1 MTSSD
6 ERRLTLVYSL
16 KAPTAKV
23 YAALTDPEKIVRWWG
38 PDTGPTVSATADVR
52 PGGHFKVV
60 FRTEDGREY
69 TNYGVYREVVK
80 DEKLVFTWHHPE
92 APERDSLVTVLLKA
106 VDGGTE
112 LTLIHEGLPDEKTRD
127 SHRDGW
133 KGALN
138 KLQAFVA

>member
-1 MTSSD
+1 MSSD
-6 ERRLTLVYSL
+6 KRSLTLVYSI

-38 PDTGPTVSATADVR
+38 PDGGPTVSAEAEVR
-52 PGGHFKVV
+52 PGGHFRVV
-60 FRTEDGREY
+60 FRTEDAKEY
-69 TNYGVYREVVK
+69 TNHGVYQEVVK

-106 VDGGTE
+106 VEGGTE
-112 LTLIHEGLPDEKTRD
+112 LTLIHEGFPDEETRD